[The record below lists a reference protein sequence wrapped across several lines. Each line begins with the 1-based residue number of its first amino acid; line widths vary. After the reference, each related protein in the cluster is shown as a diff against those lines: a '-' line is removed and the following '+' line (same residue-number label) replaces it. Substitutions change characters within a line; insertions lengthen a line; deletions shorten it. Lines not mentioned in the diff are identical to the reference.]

1 MVLHLAGRYH
11 EPADN
16 MGPWYYYF
24 QSVVTLYFQK
34 LLVMAA
40 LVDLQLHIQV
50 TFIVEWGSN
59 TWVADLEVYA
69 N

>member
-1 MVLHLAGRYH
+1 MVLHLVGRYH

-16 MGPWYYYF
+16 MEWYYYF
-24 QSVVTLYFQK
+24 QSVVTLYFV
-34 LLVMAA
+34 LSELVMAA

-59 TWVADLEVYA
+59 TWDAGLEVHA